1 MQSGHVAD
9 AILNGATTLAGSFQI
24 KINHMSNSNLTDFPK
39 EMKTSQQQRLVYE
52 CLHEC
57 L

>member
-1 MQSGHVAD
+1 MLLAT
-9 AILNGATTLAGSFQI
+9 ILNGATTLAGSFQI